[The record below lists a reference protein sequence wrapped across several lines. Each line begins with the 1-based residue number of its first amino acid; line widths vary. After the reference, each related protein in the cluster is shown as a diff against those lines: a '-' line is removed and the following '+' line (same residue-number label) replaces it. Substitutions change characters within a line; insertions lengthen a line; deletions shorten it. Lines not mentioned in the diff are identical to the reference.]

1 MSNWS
6 ELQIMI
12 NFNGYFPVFSFSELL
27 DVCGFHDYLFI
38 AGWSGENKHVE
49 GINMIYFDD
58 R

>member
-1 MSNWS
+1 MDIFLHFLFQSS
-6 ELQIMI
+6 QMYVVFMMI
-12 NFNGYFPVFSFSELL
+12 YS
-27 DVCGFHDYLFI
+27 FI